1 MILLR
6 IATGKPLVGR
16 SYQKGAAVSVEL
28 REPAEN
34 LDILLRGLGEAQARI
49 EYPVA
54 YAAILSLAGKLL
66 EIRVQHFDY
75 VAVRLTERVHGARI
89 APLVHGH
96 IAQAQ
101 PAHGREHLW
110 VVLPR
115 ADVIHQEGAH
125 AVVGAPHDFA
135 AGGVNR
141 KASGVVPCPQER
153 LEPAPLLFHAH
164 ISGARAGGNGAH
176 IDDVRAAVQNCHI
189 VPARRPERVRG
200 EVDYAHQLYHRAKI
214 TKYWYLCALC

>member
-1 MILLR
+1 MILLSVT
-6 IATGKPLVGR
+6 AGKPLVGR
-16 SYQKGAAVSVEL
+16 SYQKGAAVLVEF
-28 REPAEN
+28 RQAAEY
-34 LDILLRGLGEAQARI
+34 LHILLRGLGEAQARI

-54 YAAILSLAGKLL
+54 YAAILGLSGKLR

-75 VAVRLTERVHGARI
+75 VAVRLTERVHRARI

-101 PAHGREHLW
+101 PADGREHLR

-141 KASGVVPCPQER
+141 
-153 LEPAPLLFHAH
+153 
-164 ISGARAGGNGAH
+164 
-176 IDDVRAAVQNCHI
+176 
-189 VPARRPERVRG
+189 
-200 EVDYAHQLYHRAKI
+200 
-214 TKYWYLCALC
+214 